1 MRHLKGRRTDIY
13 LNDQKLKQTISFS
26 EKEKNQMNAV
36 RAIFIHDWVRKNGL
50 SGSERSRKR
59 PEEEQEEVNDNVN
72 NGCYQCGSLKPFRPC
87 GTNTSILID

>member
-26 EKEKNQMNAV
+26 EKEKNQMKAV
-36 RAIFIHDWVRKNGL
+36 RAIFIHDWEGKNGL
-50 SGSERSRKR
+50 SRSERPRKR
-59 PEEEQEEVNDNVN
+59 PKEEQEEVNDNTN

-87 GTNTSILID
+87 GANASILFD